1 MGAAPNVNTTY
12 RNSDIVGLGMAGFGL
27 ESFLNLHPRF
37 QRFVSCLLAA
47 LVIGFAGLHWQDLR
61 DSLAEVHTG
70 WCLAGLGVFYINYF
84 LRAIRLKTLLPG
96 RLTVWPDGIWIAC
109 FHGTTTYLFPM
120 RTGELTLPVLLKNHY
135 GLDLTSA
142 GRVLVK
148 ARLLDLASLGYLT
161 TLAAVFLQSV
171 PISPTFRVV
180 WVGAGGAMVLFPASL
195 RWLTRFSGWERLELL
210 RKIVAFGRISRF
222 RPNEMLASLGVWL
235 AISGALYC
243 TSRAIHLPIGL
254 GGVLF
259 LVTIQLPLQLL
270 PVQGFANTGNHEWG
284 WVVALSLLGIPGDEG
299 LRFALTSHALI
310 LIYVLAISP
319 VLLLARFFGHGPVA
333 PEKRPTQAP
342 IDGRKGEEIHPYA
355 GGGDDDRSR

>member
-1 MGAAPNVNTTY
+1 M
-12 RNSDIVGLGMAGFGL
+12 
-27 ESFLNLHPRF
+27 NLDPRF
-37 QRFVSCLLAA
+37 QQFVSCLLAA
-47 LVIGFAGLHWQDLR
+47 LVIGIAAFHWQDLL

-70 WCLAGLGVFYINYF
+70 WCLAGLLVFYINYF
-84 LRAIRLKTLLPG
+84 LRAVRLKILLPG
-96 RLTVWPDGIWIAC
+96 RLNVWPDGIWIAC

-180 WVGAGGAMVLFPASL
+180 WVGGGAAMVLFPALL
-195 RWLTRFSGWERLELL
+195 RLLTRFPGWGRLELL
-210 RKIVAFGRISRF
+210 RKIVAFGRVSKF
-222 RPNEMLASLGVWL
+222 RRNEMLASLGVWF

-259 LVTIQLPLQLL
+259 LLTIQLPLQLL

-284 WVVALSLLGIPGDEG
+284 WVAALSLLGIPGDEG

-319 VLLLARFFGHGPVA
+319 VLLFARFFGHAGLEA
-333 PEKRPTQAP
+333 LEKHPAQSP
-342 IDGRKGEEIHPYA
+342 PNDGSKKNHPLA
-355 GGGDDDRSR
+355 GGEGPTAQADQNKK